1 MPGLNSNTKLLF
13 HFDGQDGGKE
23 IIDSG
28 NTGHIVTQVGTA
40 QLSPTQKKFGSAS
53 LLLDGNS
60 DYLTIPSLS
69 GNCDIISDT
78 TEDWTIGFWYNF
90 TTGNPPVNYY
100 FINHGVVFTSQI
112 QMVLQDNGTISFF
125 SNVGNSSENVLAYI
139 KGSEKPDEVLIISA
153 HLDHLGISETGEIY
167 NGADDDGSG
176 TVAIMEIAQA
186 FKQAITEGYG
196 PKRSILFLHL
206 SAEEIGKQGSEY
218 YTQNPVFPI
227 KNTICNLNIDMIG
240 RVDRTHQLDD
250 NYIYLIGADRL
261 SKELHY
267 ISEKIN
273 STYFNIYLDY
283 KFNVEGESN
292 NYYSRSDHY
301 NFAKYNIPVI
311 FYFNGEH
318 DDYHKATDTPDKIN
332 YRLLEMRSKLIFAT
346 AWQLANQENR
356 LALDENNEF
365 LLN

>member
-1 MPGLNSNTKLLF
+1 MKYANTITSEELKTHLYKFSSDEFEGREVGEPGQKLAAQFLKSYYQNQAIASPY
-13 HFDGQDGGKE
+13 G
-23 IIDSG
+23 DS
-28 NTGHIVTQVGTA
+28 IYYQ
-40 QLSPTQKKFGSAS
+40 
-53 LLLDGNS
+53 
-60 DYLTIPSLS
+60 TIPK
-69 GNCDIISDT
+69 
-78 TEDWTIGFWYNF
+78 
-90 TTGNPPVNYY
+90 
-100 FINHGVVFTSQI
+100 
-112 QMVLQDNGTISFF
+112 SFF

-346 AWQLANQENR
+346 AWQLVNQENR